1 MKTFATLASAAAL
14 SLGLCGIASAQA
26 PAPVQ
31 IKPSPTVEAIK
42 SRGVMACAGH
52 NGSNLGF
59 TEVDDKGNWKGLDV
73 DLCKAIATAILGSPD
88 KTKFAAISFA
98 QRWPA
103 LNSGEIDILVKTTDA
118 TMSRDTELG
127 YVFSIPYLFGAFQF
141 LAHTGPKTAA
151 DLNGGT
157 ICTSGGSNNIRYL
170 SDFLKV
176 KNIKAEVL
184 TFDKREEERAAYA
197 AKRCDAN
204 MMWGPTAAITRAD
217 QTNPNDHQVLPDV
230 IAVAPQVI
238 IMREGDERLVKVV
251 NWVLFALMIAEEQG
265 ITKANVDQM
274 KASPPNPVVEKLLGV
289 SPGIGRR
296 LGLDEAWAYNAI
308 KAMGNYGEIYDR
320 NFGAGSP
327 YKLARGMNALWK
339 DGGVLVPMLID

>member
-1 MKTFATLASAAAL
+1 MKTLATITSAIAL
-14 SLGLCGIASAQA
+14 TFSAYGTALAQA

-42 SRGVMACAGH
+42 ARGTMACAGH

-73 DLCKAIATAILGSPD
+73 DICKAVATAILGSPD

-103 LNSGEIDILVKTTDA
+103 LNSGEIDVLVKTTDA

-127 YVFSIPYLFGAFQF
+127 YVFSVPYLFGAFQF
-141 LAHTGPKTAA
+141 LAHKGPKTAA
-151 DLNGGT
+151 ELNGGT
-157 ICTSGGSNNIRYL
+157 LCTSGGSNNVRYL

-176 KNIKAEVL
+176 KNLKAEVL

-197 AKRCDAN
+197 SKRCDAN
-204 MMWGPTAAITRAD
+204 MLWGPTAAITRAD
-217 QTNPNDHQVLPDV
+217 QKNPDDHVVLPDV
-230 IAVAPQVI
+230 IAVAPQVV

-251 NWVLFALMIAEEQG
+251 NWVFQVLWIAEEQG
-265 ITKANVDQM
+265 ITKANVDSM

-289 SPGIGRR
+289 TPGIGRR
-296 LGLDEAWAYNAI
+296 LGLDDNWAFNVI
-308 KAMGNYGEIYDR
+308 KAMGNYAEIYDR
-320 NFGAGSP
+320 NFGGGSP